1 MTLEKNKVF
10 HDYKSFASMG
20 LVRFNEHAGAKA
32 AEDELKQSAS
42 KKTQVRLDMALK
54 PEKMECNAGKIKTDL
69 ELNMHE
75 DPQVAKFCE
84 QMRKADTLP
93 ELELAR
99 QEEESFRKKM
109 LPDAPKPPKIKYVIA
124 RKSKR
129 NLMTGT
135 KHEQ

>member
-1 MTLEKNKVF
+1 
-10 HDYKSFASMG
+10 
-20 LVRFNEHAGAKA
+20 
-32 AEDELKQSAS
+32 
-42 KKTQVRLDMALK
+42 
-54 PEKMECNAGKIKTDL
+54 
-69 ELNMHE
+69 
-75 DPQVAKFCE
+75 
-84 QMRKADTLP
+84 MRKADTLP

-135 KHEQ
+135 KHER